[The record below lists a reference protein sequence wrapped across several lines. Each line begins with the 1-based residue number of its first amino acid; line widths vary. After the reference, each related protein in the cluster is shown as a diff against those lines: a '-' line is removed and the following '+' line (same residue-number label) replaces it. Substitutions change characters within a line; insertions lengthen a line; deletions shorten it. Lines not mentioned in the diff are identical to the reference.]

1 MAKTTFSSGV
11 VVTSE
16 WLNGFKQIYFD
27 GQNLDHHYN
36 PLGLESLVLRG
47 PNGLDSRY
55 VTLGTEQPNMS
66 SAGAFISGSPISGN
80 KVVTGLWSFGYNP
93 EENPDIEQSL
103 DSAPTSYLTN
113 LKYDFAN
120 GVPEPSFSQKYSA
133 LSDEDLVTKKVLA
146 DQFFVLT
153 IDNGTY

>member
-1 MAKTTFSSGV
+1 MKTTFSKGV

-27 GQNLDHHYN
+27 GQDLDHHYN

-55 VTLGTEQPNMS
+55 VTLGTDQPNMTS
-66 SAGAFISGSPISGN
+66 GGVFISGSPISGN
-80 KVVTGLWSFGYNP
+80 KVATGLWAFGYDPDLNP
-93 EENPDIEQSL
+93 FIEQSV
-103 DSAPTSYLTN
+103 DAAPTSFLTN
-113 LKYDFAN
+113 IKYDYAN
-120 GVPEPSFSQKYSA
+120 GIPLPSVPQKFDSLA
-133 LSDEDLVTKKVLA
+133 PTDLITKRILEQ
-146 DQFFVLT
+146 QFDTLV